1 MDSPVLRLSF
11 RERIIELLMTSSEP
25 LSVNEI
31 ARSLEIDPSQSWE
44 IYDHLEH
51 IARTVRAKYGKAL
64 LMDPPYCRKCGYTF
78 KDLKKPRKPSRC
90 PKCGSEWIEPPRF
103 IIK

>member
-1 MDSPVLRLSF
+1 MDSPVLMLSF
-11 RERIIELLMTSSEP
+11 RERIMELLMTSSEP

-31 ARSLEIDPSQSWE
+31 ARILEIDPSQSWE

-51 IARTVRAKYGKAL
+51 IARTVRAKYGKLL
-64 LMDPPYCRKCGYTF
+64 LMDPPYCKKCGYVF
-78 KDLKKPRKPSRC
+78 KDLKKPKKPSRC
-90 PKCGSEWIEPPRF
+90 PRCGSEWIEPPRF